1 MFTESRWL
9 APFALLFGLIGCSS
23 EDPAPDSGG
32 ISIGLL
38 LPFTGSSS
46 ATASNLERATLF
58 AADRINAGGGI
69 NGKLVHIV
77 SRDTHS
83 EVARGVEEAKLL
95 RDSCVNA
102 VIGPESAGI
111 AEAIRPELAK
121 PRDEKLGC
129 DYATALFISPLV
141 GAGEEPSGSCSKP
154 WFRLAPSAKAIGEAL
169 AKQAN
174 DHDAHRI
181 AIMYS
186 SSPYDQA
193 LGQAAAERFPKL
205 VSGNEVAL
213 AVELDPDAQSY
224 ASAVRQAIAAG
235 VTDVIL
241 AVAPRAGAIL
251 VNEFDALSSKKPQW
265 FLSPL
270 LKTELL
276 VQNVAPQA
284 LEGALGVAPGIY
296 ERDGGFPGAFSMR
309 WQGDQPLEGAYFY
322 YDAMALL
329 AMALGKAAQDETLDL
344 DQALLAAA
352 KPIGEPVSWDSL
364 EDGLARID
372 RGKLLY
378 YSGLTGPLRLQ
389 ACGSRASG
397 LTTDWTVTQGTIV
410 TLAD

>member
-1 MFTESRWL
+1 MFTERRRL
-9 APFALLFGLIGCSS
+9 APLALLFGLVGCSS
-23 EDPAPDSGG
+23 ETPEPDSGG
-32 ISIGLL
+32 IAIGLL

-46 ATASNLERATLF
+46 ATASNLERATLY

-69 NGKLVHIV
+69 DGKPVHII

-83 EVARGVEEAKLL
+83 EVDRGVEEAKFL
-95 RDSCVNA
+95 RDKCVDA

-111 AEAIRPELAK
+111 AEAIRPELSK
-121 PRDEKLGC
+121 SRSGC
-129 DYATALFISPLV
+129 DHDTALFISPLV
-141 GAGEEPSGSCSKP
+141 GAGEEPSGQCTEA
-154 WFRLAPSAKAIGEAL
+154 WFRLAPSAKSIGEAL

-174 DHDAHRI
+174 DHAVHRV

-186 SSPYDQA
+186 NSPYDQA

-213 AVELDPDAQSY
+213 EVELDPDAQSY
-224 ASAVRQAIAAG
+224 ASAVREANAAG
-235 VTDVIL
+235 VTNVIL
-241 AVAPRAGAIL
+241 AVSPRAGAIL
-251 VNEFDALSSKKPQW
+251 VNEFDALSSQRPQW

-296 ERDGGFPGAFSMR
+296 ERDGGFPEAFSMR

-329 AMALGKAAQDETLDL
+329 AMALGKAAKDPSLTLEA
-344 DQALLAAA
+344 ALLAAA
-352 KPIGEPVSWDSL
+352 KPIGEPVSWDGI
-364 EDGLARID
+364 EDGLDRIHK
-372 RGKLLY
+372 GKLLY

-410 TLAD
+410 TL

>member
-1 MFTESRWL
+1 MFTKSRRL
-9 APFALLFGLIGCSS
+9 ASLALLFGLFGCSS
-23 EDPAPDSGG
+23 EDPGPESGG

-46 ATASNLERATLF
+46 ATASNLERATLY

-69 NGKLVHIV
+69 DGKQVRIV

-83 EVARGVEEAKLL
+83 EVGRGVEEAKLL
-95 RDSCVNA
+95 RDACVDA

-121 PRDEKLGC
+121 SRKDLHC
-129 DYATALFISPLV
+129 DHDTALFISPLV
-141 GAGEEPSGSCSKP
+141 GAGEEPSGQCTQP

-174 DHDAHRI
+174 DHDSHRI
-181 AIMYS
+181 AIMYT

-193 LGQAAAERFPKL
+193 LGQAAAARFPKL
-205 VSGNEVAL
+205 KTGNEVAL
-213 AVELDPDAQSY
+213 VVELDPDAQSY
-224 ASAVRQAIAAG
+224 ASAVHDAIAAG
-235 VTDVIL
+235 VTDVVL
-241 AVAPRAGAIL
+241 AASPRAGAIL

-296 ERDGGFPGAFSMR
+296 ERDGGFPEAFSMR
-309 WQGDQPLEGAYFY
+309 WQGDEPLEGAYFY

-329 AMALGKAAQDETLDL
+329 AMALGRAAKDDTLTLD
-344 DQALLAAA
+344 DALLAAA
-352 KPIGEPVSWDSL
+352 KPIGEPVSWDGI
-364 EDGLARID
+364 EDGLARIH